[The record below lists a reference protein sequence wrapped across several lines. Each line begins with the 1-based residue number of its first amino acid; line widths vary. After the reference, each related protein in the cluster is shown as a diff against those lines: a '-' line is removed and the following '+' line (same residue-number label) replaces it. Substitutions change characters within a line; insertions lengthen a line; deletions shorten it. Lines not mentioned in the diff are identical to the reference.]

1 MTVARTARRALL
13 GAAVAV
19 TVAVGVGPAGATGN
33 TVTVAV
39 GGSSASGTHPVTA
52 ATSGV
57 VSWASPILA
66 WSCTQAKI
74 PPSPVSDVS
83 SGAGV
88 TDALQIRALQFGGCV
103 WPYGAISIE
112 LTTKASLH
120 VTGPA
125 TSGSSD
131 VVRGRIDGVTIRAR
145 NAICDF
151 TVSGSMRASLNEAS
165 QQLTVDESGFT
176 GNLEISQ
183 VQGCLGQ
190 VQNGQA
196 MNLRMTLQLTSPDGA
211 INISSS

>member
-1 MTVARTARRALL
+1 MAVPRIARRTILAL
-13 GAAVAV
+13 AAAL
-19 TVAVGVGPAGATGN
+19 ALSVGFGPATAAGN
-33 TVTVAV
+33 SVTVAV
-39 GGSSASGTHPVTA
+39 GGSSVPGAHSVTA
-52 ATSGV
+52 ATSEV

-66 WSCTQAKI
+66 WSCTQARI
-74 PPSPVSDVS
+74 PARPVSDVS

-88 TDALQIRALQFGGCV
+88 TDVLQIRALLFSCV
-103 WPYGAISIE
+103 WPGGSIATS
-112 LTTKASLH
+112 LTAPAAFH

-131 VVRGRIDGVTIRAR
+131 VVQGRIDGVTIRAR

-176 GNLEISQ
+176 GNLKISQ

-196 MNLRMTLQLTSPDGA
+196 MNLSMTLQLTSPDGA
-211 INISSS
+211 VNISGS